1 MPMPELHTAP
11 ALSRLCGIFTLN
23 LDCLQKINDRSF
35 HPFFN
40 FNLLSP
46 NFQTPPIPN
55 WTSIVWS
62 MGNEILHKLLL
73 GSCPSASLKT
83 RSWLYSV
90 PVTTRTRTIRTPP
103 KYIRKKCI
111 SDPKFC
117 KTTLLTN
124 IKIKLWWSW
133 TLHPQ
138 VLITIGKV
146 SGDSNRKIS
155 KQRPLHHSYVGTQ
168 NSFLIRASLIP
179 LQLSPNSM

>member
-1 MPMPELHTAP
+1 MTA
-11 ALSRLCGIFTLN
+11 RFI
-23 LDCLQKINDRSF
+23 R
-35 HPFFN
+35 FFYL
-40 FNLLSP
+40 NLLSP
-46 NFQTPPIPN
+46 NFHTPPISN

-73 GSCPSASLKT
+73 GSCPSPSLKT
-83 RSWLYSV
+83 RSCLYSV
-90 PVTTRTRTIRTPP
+90 SVTTITRTIRTPP

-133 TLHPQ
+133 TLHPK

-146 SGDSNRKIS
+146 SDDSNRKIS
-155 KQRPLHHSYVGTQ
+155 DPSIIVMWALKTASWSKQVLYLYNWVPIVKRWGGSG
-168 NSFLIRASLIP
+168 
-179 LQLSPNSM
+179 

>member
-1 MPMPELHTAP
+1 M
-11 ALSRLCGIFTLN
+11 SQIFF
-23 LDCLQKINDRSF
+23 K
-35 HPFFN
+35 
-40 FNLLSP
+40 
-46 NFQTPPIPN
+46 
-55 WTSIVWS
+55 
-62 MGNEILHKLLL
+62 KLLL
-73 GSCPSASLKT
+73 GSSPSPSLMT

-90 PVTTRTRTIRTPP
+90 SVTTITRRIGTIRTPP
-103 KYIRKKCI
+103 KYIKKEFI
-111 SDPKFC
+111 SFPKFC
-117 KTTLLTN
+117 KTTFLTN

-179 LQLSPNSM
+179 LQLSPNCQEVRGVRI